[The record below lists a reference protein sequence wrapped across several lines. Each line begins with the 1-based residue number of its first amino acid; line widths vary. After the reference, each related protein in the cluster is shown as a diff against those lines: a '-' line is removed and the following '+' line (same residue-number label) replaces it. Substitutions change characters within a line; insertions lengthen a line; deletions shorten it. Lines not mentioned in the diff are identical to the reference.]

1 MNPIKSIFAAIA
13 FVLLAAVCAG
23 AAHAEPTPPAQQP
36 AATKSGSFF
45 MNLDGSIREFSKKT
59 TNGLAESM
67 KTFAYGIAAKTTE
80 PALKVGGGLAFM
92 YLMYEVLQFLSGRT
106 RSMLTVLFD
115 VGVPCIIAALL
126 IQSYAERL
134 GQFESLLDLFRK
146 LGGDN
151 PIAGI
156 MDMYGGVM
164 KSISTAIQSGFNELT
179 TPWGAMMDPGK
190 MAASVVDLL
199 ITLLFSL
206 VILFLVLSGIAE
218 ILGLLLMG
226 PFLFAVGVAFGP
238 LLIAGIVTPWT
249 RDYFTK
255 WVQFIVISAALT
267 GVVGVILSIAGSM
280 MSSLGMV
287 TYTNGQPTAVS
298 MIILTVLLMSVNAM
312 ISQAP
317 GITNAL
323 LPGHLGVAKGAGGA
337 LQQAVKGASGP
348 GKQGVGKVASSVG
361 GTAGKTVRMSK
372 AALQK
377 IYPKKS

>member
-1 MNPIKSIFAAIA
+1 MNPIKSLILAVA
-13 FVLLAAVCAG
+13 FVLLAAFGAG
-23 AAHAEPTPPAQQP
+23 VAHAETTPAAPQP

-45 MNLDGSIREFSKKT
+45 SNLDGSIREFSKKT
-59 TNGLAESM
+59 TNNLAESM
-67 KTFAYGIAAKTTE
+67 KTYAYGIAAKTTG

-134 GQFESLLDLFRK
+134 TQFESLLDLFRK

-164 KSISTAIQSGFNELT
+164 KSISTAISSGFSELT
-179 TPWGAMMDPGK
+179 TPWQAITDPGK
-190 MAASVVDLL
+190 LAVGVADLL
-199 ITLLFSL
+199 VTLFFSL
-206 VILFLVLSGIAE
+206 VILFFVLSGIAE

-280 MSSLGMV
+280 MTALGMT
-287 TYTNGQPTAVS
+287 TYTTGQPTAVS
-298 MIILTVLLMSVNAM
+298 MIILTVLMMSVNAM

-317 GITNAL
+317 SITNAL
-323 LPGHLGVAKGAGGA
+323 LPGHLGVAKGAGSA
-337 LQQAVKGASGP
+337 LQQAVKQAGGSKRPIGKTAS
-348 GKQGVGKVASSVG
+348 AIG
-361 GTAGKTVRMSK
+361 GTAGKTVRMST
-372 AALQK
+372 AALRK
-377 IYPKKS
+377 IYPMKS